1 MDKKGILRVLDANFN
16 RAKEGLRVVEDIF
29 RYLFEDDKLRKKVR
43 RLRHA
48 LDFVVKENFFKEA
61 ILSRDSNKDL
71 GKNVDVLELRRKN
84 CLDILY
90 VNLQRVKESLRV
102 LEEFFKIVSLKKVN
116 NIKKIRYKLYDL
128 EREITQWRT
137 SLRNFR

>member
-1 MDKKGILRVLDANFN
+1 MRKKILRILDANFN

-29 RYLFEDDKLRKKVR
+29 RYLFENDRLRKKTR
-43 RLRHA
+43 KLRHA
-48 LDFVVKENFFKEA
+48 LDFIVKEKFFKEA

-71 GKNVDVLELRRKN
+71 GKKVDILELKRKN
-84 CLDILY
+84 YFEILY
-90 VNLQRVKESLRV
+90 VNLQRTKESLRV

-116 NIKKIRYKLYDL
+116 DIKKIRYKLYDL
-128 EREITQWRT
+128 EKEITQWRS